1 MDQGSDKG
9 GGVVQ
14 RLLVGTVQN
23 AMHTVRNYKIQ
34 CVVPFLQLQ
43 NTEHNLFWL
52 GKQFKISTTKS
63 NASEV

>member
-34 CVVPFLQLQ
+34 CMVPFLQLQ
-43 NTEHNLFWL
+43 NTEHNLF
-52 GKQFKISTTKS
+52 
-63 NASEV
+63 